1 MLSRRNRLLTARDG
15 RTRHRLLKSLAAV
28 PLGLALGSSPALG
41 GARKAGAAGKA
52 RRSPEHPNV
61 LLITIDSLRADH
73 LGAYGYAEA
82 IAPNL
87 DRFAAEG
94 LRVDAAYT
102 AMPSTNPAHAALLS
116 GTYPARNGV
125 YVHLVDTLDPEL
137 PTLAGALKAGGYGTA
152 GIFSWHSFEPPFS
165 GLQRG
170 FDHYR
175 GVAVDLEA
183 YLEQQD
189 EPTIPPEKRLD
200 RLVYDTSSL
209 DEGCD
214 DCLDGGEATIRRII
228 AEWQPDFS
236 PLQVAHLRALY
247 DREIAFTD
255 EQLGRLL
262 AGLRERKLEADTAV
276 IITSD
281 HGESFNEHDLWLHG
295 GGLYRNE
302 MRVPLLIRYPDHL
315 PAGQVLGGPVGLVD
329 VMPTLLELA
338 HLPIPKSVQGTSLL
352 PLLTGV
358 EPDGQ
363 RRAFAVAGDPVV
375 SIATREW
382 HLIYRPTDEYVELY
396 RPGTDRGGGGRG
408 RRPAA
413 PAGDGRLAARAPR
426 GGRRPA
432 PDVGCVRLSR
442 GRRQAPCRASR
453 LAGLHRPSGARGKPG
468 RGVEREA
475 SSLAP
480 TRAPNSGPHH
490 DVLAYALGRSDG
502 QDAADPL
509 YVGVCPA
516 VLEEVQDDLG
526 ARSGERLEAPE
537 ERPGQ
542 DAALEAGPAKEI
554 DADEVEALAAVG
566 HVGESVLPNHFEAG
580 HLKSQLGP
588 GQGQNRRIRLHAD
601 HGGRAEAAVEQVDH
615 R

>member
-15 RTRHRLLKSLAAV
+15 RTRRRLLKSLAAV
-28 PLGLALGSSPALG
+28 PLGLALGSSPALD
-41 GARKAGAAGKA
+41 GARAAGAAEKA
-52 RRSPEHPNV
+52 RRGPEHPNV
-61 LLITIDSLRADH
+61 LLITIDSMRADH

-82 IAPNL
+82 NTPNL

-137 PTLAGALKAGGYGTA
+137 PTLAGALKAGDYGTA

-183 YLEQQD
+183 YLKQQD

-209 DEGCD
+209 DEDLALSEHIEDLIDGKADITTDAALRWLDRERPSDRPFFLWLHYFDPHYPYSPPPPRDVVDDGCD

-329 VMPTLLELA
+329 VMPTLLDLA
-338 HLPIPKSVQGTSLL
+338 HLPIPKSVQGASLL

-396 RPGTDRGGGGRG
+396 RPGTDPAEADNLAPPPNPAPTEEVEDGVGVQPTPPATVGPRPE
-408 RRPAA
+408 RPAE
-413 PAGDGRLAARAPR
+413 
-426 GGRRPA
+426 GG
-432 PDVGCVRLSR
+432 
-442 GRRQAPCRASR
+442 
-453 LAGLHRPSGARGKPG
+453 
-468 RGVEREA
+468 
-475 SSLAP
+475 
-480 TRAPNSGPHH
+480 
-490 DVLAYALGRSDG
+490 
-502 QDAADPL
+502 DPL
-509 YVGVCPA
+509 RTSDAFAYR
-516 VLEEVQDDLG
+516 EVVDKL
-526 ARSGERLEAPE
+526 
-537 ERPGQ
+537 
-542 DAALEAGPAKEI
+542 
-554 DADEVEALAAVG
+554 LA
-566 HVGESVLPNHFEAG
+566 E
-580 HLKSQLGP
+580 
-588 GQGQNRRIRLHAD
+588 LHAWQASTA
-601 HGGRAEAAVEQVDH
+601 RPVPAESPGVA
-615 R
+615 